1 MIEYWINYYLNKPL
15 KVKFVLLWAG
25 THSSWNSSVYVSD
38 KALLN
43 QCLTFEKEATA
54 FSSSEH
60 VLSFIANQFKELGCL
75 HGYGMMF
82 DTLNGLQNP
91 KKWCLGDKKLLLVA
105 AFLVI
110 SCLIYLLNVI
120 IHSSSLYELV

>member
-1 MIEYWINYYLNKPL
+1 M
-15 KVKFVLLWAG
+15 
-25 THSSWNSSVYVSD
+25 YVSD

-43 QCLTFEKEATA
+43 QYLTLEKEATA
-54 FSSSEH
+54 FNGSEH

-75 HGYGMMF
+75 HDNGMMC

-110 SCLIYLLNVI
+110 ISCLIYLINLICVVMI
-120 IHSSSLYELV
+120 IGRQIPV